1 MSGQSNGGQ
10 NGHSQGGVMG
20 KVVEGLEGLL
30 KAAADRA
37 MQALQER
44 VGGLTDRLT
53 EYASGG
59 NTATQAAL
67 DKGMEATKGGG
78 SPIGAA
84 ASAVGAGGKEQVKHA
99 FGGGG
104 GGGDDGGGD
113 EGGDEETQRKTDLKV
128 TNIIESIDVGVPV
141 WLAYNQWTQFRDFP
155 TYMKKVEN
163 VEQEEPQKLMWQA
176 QVMWS
181 HRKWESTIIEQVPD
195 ERIVWQSKA
204 DKGTVDGT
212 VTFHEL
218 ASDLTRILVVMQYH
232 PKGFVEKT
240 GNIWRAPGR
249 RVRLELKH
257 FVRQVMS
264 QSILNPDDV
273 KGWRGEIRDGEVI
286 SESDEDGE
294 SGESGE
300 DGQGDQD
307 QDQAK
312 QRDQQAGDGRHPD
325 AQDNEQPAQGQ
336 DKEQGKDKA
345 REKERSG
352 RRR

>member
-1 MSGQSNGGQ
+1 MSEQSNGGQ

-20 KVVEGLEGLL
+20 KVVEGLEALV

-37 MQALQER
+37 MGALQER
-44 VGGLTDRLT
+44 VGGLTDKLT

-59 NTATQAAL
+59 NSATQAAL
-67 DKGMEATKGGG
+67 SKGMESMKGGG
-78 SPIGAA
+78 SPVGAA
-84 ASAVGAGGKEQVKHA
+84 ASAIGAGGKEQVKKA

-104 GGGDDGGGD
+104 GDGGGD
-113 EGGDEETQRKTDLKV
+113 GGDDDQTQRKTDLKV
-128 TNIIESIDVGVPV
+128 TNIVESIDVGVPV

-163 VEQEEPQKLMWQA
+163 VEQEEPEKLVWQA

-204 DKGTVDGT
+204 DKGSVDGT

-218 ASDLTRILVVMQYH
+218 APDLTRILLVMQYH

-273 KGWRGEIRDGEVI
+273 KGWRGEIRDGQVI
-286 SESDEDGE
+286 SESDEDSRAGE
-294 SGESGE
+294 EGRGE
-300 DGQGDQD
+300 QD
-307 QDQAK
+307 QPGK
-312 QRDQQAGDGRHPD
+312 EQAGDGRHPHTRD
-325 AQDNEQPAQGQ
+325 NEPARGQDN
-336 DKEQGKDKA
+336 A
-345 REKERSG
+345 REKSG

>member
-1 MSGQSNGGQ
+1 MNEQSNGG
-10 NGHSQGGVMG
+10 GQGGVMG
-20 KVVEGLEGLL
+20 KVVESLEGLV

-37 MQALQER
+37 MGALQER
-44 VGGLTDRLT
+44 VGGLTDKLT

-67 DKGMEATKGGG
+67 NKGMESMKGGG

-84 ASAVGAGGKEQVKHA
+84 ASAIGAGGKEQVKQA

-104 GGGDDGGGD
+104 GDGGD
-113 EGGDEETQRKTDLKV
+113 GGDEETQRKTDLKV
-128 TNIIESIDVGVPV
+128 TNIVESIDVGVPV

-163 VEQEEPQKLMWQA
+163 VEQESPEKMMWQA

-195 ERIVWQSKA
+195 ERIVWQSKG
-204 DKGTVDGT
+204 DKGSVDGT

-218 ASDLTRILVVMQYH
+218 APDLTRILLVMEYH

-257 FVRQVMS
+257 FVRKVMTES
-264 QSILNPDDV
+264 LLNPDEV
-273 KGWRGEIRDGEVI
+273 KGWRGEIRDGEVV
-286 SESDEDGE
+286 SESDEDGQQNQ
-294 SGESGE
+294 GEQE
-300 DGQGDQD
+300 QD
-307 QDQAK
+307 QRPQ
-312 QRDQQAGDGRHPD
+312 QQDQQAGDGRHPD
-325 AQDNEQPAQGQ
+325 AQDKPAKDHAEEKSGAGRGRGQ
-336 DKEQGKDKA
+336 
-345 REKERSG
+345 R
-352 RRR
+352 